1 MVEVSNPR
9 DFLVTDGRETDL
21 HYRTGRIQ
29 LIGLESYSS
38 CIVVAEAGGQL
49 LICVPRAVWDRRTKD
64 RFLPTPSFQK
74 AILVSV
80 ASVTPE
86 DRETVLDNPLQVW
99 IGLLAVKSERFLDF
113 SNPEDVQKTFHEED
127 QEEALPFGESLVAVA
142 AEHFTFLSAEEELEP
157 GGGEDADYGQ
167 RIEKVEG
174 ALAGIQ
180 AALETLLSREDARK
194 PALRRPSASSGAV
207 GASPKKEARS
217 RVSFDGLDKTVVEA
231 ALSAGIQ
238 EDHLSQMAALVR
250 KQPGRMEDIPR
261 DRSGGRRGELS
272 DSENSSEEEEEEDPT
287 ASGSGDGVAKAIVK
301 LTKVCSVLASNRR
314 KKQDGI
320 EHLLDQTSL
329 GAGGEGSGLGS
340 GRKNS
345 QALRALR
352 RCLSEN
358 PEYIYKSIE
367 ANLLSDFTAR
377 AAKPGEP
384 LGNASARGWLES
396 RSRIQNYTTHVRWSW
411 AVAGIWDDL
420 MRGEHG
426 SARARAALLIAA
438 SDQAAID
445 GGSWLLSN
453 ISMLEPV
460 PPFQSFSSHQSPS
473 SQELQHS
480 ALWDPRWFELFL
492 AHVKEMDSYQETRKK
507 LAKQPTL
514 KPPKSDDPPKA
525 PKVPKPKPKGKSQ
538 GKEKEEEQG
547 SQ

>member
-1 MVEVSNPR
+1 MVEAASPR
-9 DFLVTDGRETDL
+9 SFLVTDGRETDL
-21 HYRTGRIQ
+21 QYHTGRIQ
-29 LIGLESYSS
+29 LIGLESYSA
-38 CIVVAEAGGQL
+38 CILVAEAGGQF
-49 LICVPRAVWDRRTKD
+49 LICLPSSVWDKKQKNRL
-64 RFLPTPSFQK
+64 LPNNAFQK
-74 AILVSV
+74 GILVSV
-80 ASVTPE
+80 ATVTPE
-86 DRETVLDNPLQVW
+86 DRETVTDSSLQVW
-99 IGLLAVKSERFLDF
+99 IGLLAPKSERFLDF
-113 SNPEDVQKTFHEED
+113 PSVGEVQRSFHAED
-127 QEEALPFGESLVAVA
+127 QEELLPFGESLVAVA
-142 AEHFTFLSAEEELEP
+142 AEHFTFLSAGEEVEFGDGEEENF
-157 GGGEDADYGQ
+157 GE

-180 AALETLLSREDARK
+180 AALDTLLNREEERK
-194 PALRRPSASSGAV
+194 PAIRRSSQGSVAF
-207 GASPKKEARS
+207 GASPKKEARG
-217 RVSFDGLDKTVVEA
+217 RVTFEGLDKSVVEA
-231 ALSAGIQ
+231 ALSAGIA
-238 EDHLSQMAALVR
+238 EDHLAQMAALVK
-250 KQPGRMEDIPR
+250 KQPKRMEDVPR
-261 DRSGGRRGELS
+261 HSAAPRRGELS
-272 DSENSSEEEEEEDPT
+272 DSDASSEEEEEEEDQP

-301 LTKVCSVLASNRR
+301 LTKVCSALASNRR

-329 GAGGEGSGLGS
+329 GSGGEGYGLGS

-367 ANLLSDFTAR
+367 GNLLSDFTAR

-384 LGNASARGWLES
+384 LGNATARGWLES

-453 ISMLEPV
+453 ISMLEPL
-460 PPFQSFSSHQSPS
+460 PPYQSFSSHQSPS

-514 KPPKSDDPPKA
+514 KLNSEDPPKP
-525 PKVPKPKPKGKSQ
+525 PKTPKAKPKGKGQ
-538 GKEKEEEQG
+538 GREKEGEG
-547 SQ
+547 ASL